1 MQYDPTDPDAVA
13 SEERLA
19 AVRQQRDLADLR
31 TVLALAEGRRW
42 IWRVLEQTAAFRAS
56 YDPDNPIRM
65 AFAEGRRSTGLWL
78 LAELQHAAPEAFA
91 SLIAETYAASQLPT
105 PTTDE
110 DDFLT

>member
-19 AVRQQRDLADLR
+19 AARQQRDLADLR
-31 TVLALAEGRRW
+31 AVLALAEGRRW

-56 YDPDNPIRM
+56 YDPDSPLRM

-78 LAELQHAAPEAFA
+78 LAELQQAAPEAFA
-91 SLIAETYAASQLPT
+91 SLIAETYAALPT
-105 PTTDE
+105 PTDE
-110 DDFLT
+110 DDYLT

>member
-1 MQYDPTDPDAVA
+1 MHYDPSDPDAVA

-19 AVRQQRDLADLR
+19 MVRQHRDLADLR
-31 TVLALAEGRRW
+31 AVLALPEGRRW
-42 IWRVLEQTAAFRAS
+42 LWRVLEQTAAFRAS
-56 YDPDNPIRM
+56 YDADSPIRM

-105 PTTDE
+105 DDE
-110 DDFLT
+110 DQDLT

>member
-1 MQYDPTDPDAVA
+1 MTHYDPTDPEQVA

-19 AVRQQRDLADLR
+19 ALKAQRDLADLR
-31 TVLALAEGRRW
+31 AVLALPEGRRW
-42 IWRVLEQTAAFRAS
+42 LWRVLEQTAAFRAS

-91 SLIAETYAASQLPT
+91 SLISETYAASQLPT
-105 PTTDE
+105 DE
-110 DDFLT
+110 DEDLT